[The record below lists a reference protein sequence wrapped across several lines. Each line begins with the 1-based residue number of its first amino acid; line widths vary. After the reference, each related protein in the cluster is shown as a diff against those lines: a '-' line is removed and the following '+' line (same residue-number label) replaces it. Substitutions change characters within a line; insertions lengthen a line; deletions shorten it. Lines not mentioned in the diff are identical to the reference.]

1 MPCTLRFLANYN
13 YHHHCVRLLQDEMDE
28 AMVADFKAEVDMLGS
43 LRHPNICLFMGA
55 CLSPP
60 HRAIVTE
67 LVSRG
72 SLWEALRRS
81 ALPTAVAAPSPQHSS
96 SSIAATV
103 GAAAVVQTPADCWP
117 WLVSDSYL
125 L

>member
-1 MPCTLRFLANYN
+1 
-13 YHHHCVRLLQDEMDE
+13 MDE

-81 ALPTAVAAPSPQHSS
+81 ALPTTVASPSPRHSS
-96 SSIAATV
+96 SSAAAAAAAV

-117 WLVSDSYL
+117 WLVSNSRL
-125 L
+125 LLKTMRTLLVH

>member
-1 MPCTLRFLANYN
+1 
-13 YHHHCVRLLQDEMDE
+13 MDE

-60 HRAIVTE
+60 NRAIVTE

-81 ALPTAVAAPSPQHSS
+81 ALPTAVAAPSPRHSS
-96 SSIAATV
+96 SSAAAAVAT
-103 GAAAVVQTPADCWP
+103 GAAAVAVQTPPDCWP
-117 WLVSDSYL
+117 WLVSDCPL
-125 L
+125 LSCNATALVSC

>member
-1 MPCTLRFLANYN
+1 
-13 YHHHCVRLLQDEMDE
+13 MDE

-72 SLWEALRRS
+72 SLWEALRRG
-81 ALPTAVAAPSPQHSS
+81 ALPTSVVAAPSPRHSS
-96 SSIAATV
+96 SSAAVGATAAA
-103 GAAAVVQTPADCWP
+103 GAAAVVQTPAHCWP
-117 WLVSDSYL
+117 WLVSHVREDYAYTTSIL
-125 L
+125 RVRCAASA